1 MRTLKRRDFL
11 QSGALAFGSAFL
23 TSRLA
28 FARTGTSKSRFVFII
43 MRGALDGL
51 AAVPPYGD
59 ADYAGLRR
67 ELALKAPGTPGG
79 ALPLNGFFGLHPS
92 LGFLHGAYTARE
104 LVVFHALAS
113 PYRERSH
120 FDGQDVLENGSLQ
133 PHVLQTGWL
142 NRALASLQAGHGK
155 ELGVALG
162 QNFPL
167 VMRGPASVTSWSP
180 SKLASLDD
188 DTLERITDLYA
199 GDPLLAS
206 RLADALAADAIA
218 NGATDTAMNSAVPN
232 AIANGTP
239 DASMNS
245 AVPHDIA
252 HAAPH
257 AASAATNAASLAP
270 ATGATTSNLT
280 PMGSPAAQTSQLG
293 TVADAMAANSVPS
306 GAPAAGASQPSTG
319 DMASAHTHATTM
331 STEASPAGEPAN
343 AMRDSRVATST
354 NAQSNTAGDV
364 RPNQLQ
370 RGKQMRYTEVVRAAA
385 SFLRRDDGP
394 QVAVFDTTGWDT
406 HANEGSAEG
415 QLAGRLAALDAGLR
429 TLKAELGPAWAD
441 TAVLLATEFG
451 RTAAT
456 NGTRGTDHGTAT
468 AAFLLGG
475 AVQGGRVLADWPGLS
490 SHALYQGRDLKPTA
504 DLRSVLKGVLSEH
517 LLVASSALE
526 SSVFPNSSEA
536 RSIKDLFRV

>member
-1 MRTLKRRDFL
+1 MDTLKRREFL
-11 QSGALAFGSAFL
+11 QTGALALGGAFL

-28 FARTGTSKSRFVFII
+28 FARAGAAKSRFVFIV

-51 AAVPPYGD
+51 AAAPPYGD
-59 ADYAGLRR
+59 PDYAGLRR
-67 ELALKAPGTPGG
+67 ELALEAPGSPGG
-79 ALPLNGFFGLHPS
+79 VLPLNGFFGLHPS
-92 LGFLHGAYTARE
+92 FGFLHDAYSARE
-104 LVVFHALAS
+104 LVVFHAVAS

-133 PHVLQTGWL
+133 PHAVQTGWL
-142 NRALASLQAGHGK
+142 NRALASLQVGQGK

-180 SKLASLDD
+180 SKLAALDE

-218 NGATDTAMNSAVPN
+218 GGTAEGAMQAAAVP
-232 AIANGTP
+232 
-239 DASMNS
+239 
-245 AVPHDIA
+245 
-252 HAAPH
+252 
-257 AASAATNAASLAP
+257 ASAA
-270 ATGATTSNLT
+270 
-280 PMGSPAAQTSQLG
+280 
-293 TVADAMAANSVPS
+293 PS
-306 GAPAAGASQPSTG
+306 GATNVAQAGGAVVGDTAGGAAGVG
-319 DMASAHTHATTM
+319 ATR
-331 STEASPAGEPAN
+331 EL
-343 AMRDSRVATST
+343 RDSGVGVAGG
-354 NAQSNTAGDV
+354 ARAGRAGPGAMQVAGDARASNARLDV
-364 RPNQLQ
+364 PATDDMRAGQAKQPLLQ
-370 RGKQMRYTEVVRAAA
+370 RGKPMRYTEVVRAAA
-385 SFLRRDDGP
+385 GFLRRDDGP

-406 HANEGSAEG
+406 HANEGGAEG
-415 QLAGRLAALDAGLR
+415 QLAGRLAALDVGLR
-429 TLKAELGPAWAD
+429 TLKDELGPAWAD

-468 AAFLLGG
+468 TAFLLGG

-490 SHALYQGRDLKPTA
+490 SRSLYQGRDLKPTT

-517 LLVASSALE
+517 LLVSSKALE
-526 SSVFPNSSEA
+526 SSVFPNSADA
-536 RSIKDLFRV
+536 RPIKGLFRA